1 MVQLETSDYCCSR
14 HALVERKRK
23 QHATRVR
30 SPGRLLPAVFLE
42 QCVCV
47 SWNSTLA
54 LREWARLGDRESGE
68 RSDVLSSQED
78 KGHQLAV
85 WSTGTKGAA
94 LCSRGHGKSDTCPH
108 ARSLSEPSLALRAVP
123 SPPLIT
129 LQASVLVCPTT
140 HHSPETVCPPLSAQT
155 RIFPFLCQRLL
166 ALSSVLKYIGIFV
179 LWCLGALIRDIGD
192 ILV

>member
-1 MVQLETSDYCCSR
+1 MGKSLRASPCDIMVQLETSDYCCSR

-108 ARSLSEPSLALRAVP
+108 ARNNLFGLQEIQIESLLYSHSNMLDISVIFPSVTIIIPNTCCGPMKSLSN
-123 SPPLIT
+123 
-129 LQASVLVCPTT
+129 
-140 HHSPETVCPPLSAQT
+140 
-155 RIFPFLCQRLL
+155 
-166 ALSSVLKYIGIFV
+166 
-179 LWCLGALIRDIGD
+179 
-192 ILV
+192 

>member
-94 LCSRGHGKSDTCPH
+94 LCGDEPWEIRQVSTCQKPLRTVSGFESS
-108 ARSLSEPSLALRAVP
+108 AFATADYCTGLCLS
-123 SPPLIT
+123 
-129 LQASVLVCPTT
+129 VCPST
-140 HHSPETVCPPLSAQT
+140 HAPITVLRLGLSVH
-155 RIFPFLCQRLL
+155 LL
-166 ALSSVLKYIGIFV
+166 APRHILSHFYVKGHYLCSEIHWYIST
-179 LWCLGALIRDIGD
+179 
-192 ILV
+192 LVP